1 MVSIH
6 APTQGATVSLLQKLQ
21 MEFVSIHAPTQG
33 ATLRCGYTWRSAKE
47 FQSTRPRRARR
58 VSLRSVCQRHACFNP
73 RAHAGRDGRHSQQGK
88 NWTVFQ
94 STRPRRARRRISALP
109 GRAKSFQSTRPR
121 RARQIVCGNKL
132 TATVVSIH
140 APTQGATFF
149 HGRFRIS
156 ELVSIHAPTQGAT
169 GTADGAVPADA
180 FQSTRPRRA
189 RLVVI
194 VLLFIGF
201 LFQSTRPRRARRGK
215 CGLQGRLD
223 LFQSTRPRRARPCFV
238 VISFNLLAFQSTRP
252 RRARHAFVGQINGM
266 VIIVSIHAPTQGATI
281 STPPPRA
288 DMTRFNPRAHAGR
301 DIGIDAKTA
310 TEFSFN
316 PRAHAGRDT
325 FWNIITKKKP
335 TFQSTRPRRAR
346 QKRKSRLPLTER
358 FQSTRPRRA
367 RHQLICQPD
376 FSNLVSIHAPTQ
388 GATGLS
394 NLDKQIYYV
403 SIHAPTQGA
412 TGLRFSSA
420 GRRKCFNPRAHAGRD
435 TARSLTFTRWM
446 KFQSTRPR
454 RARHSTS
461 TNVLYV

>member
-1 MVSIH
+1 MLQCTMVSIH

-215 CGLQGRLD
+215 CGLQGLLN
-223 LFQSTRPRRARPCFV
+223 LFQSTRPRRARRIQLQRTFCMFE
-238 VISFNLLAFQSTRP
+238 
-252 RRARHAFVGQINGM
+252 
-266 VIIVSIHAPTQGATI
+266 VSIHAPTQGATTWWLRETYI
-281 STPPPRA
+281 
-288 DMTRFNPRAHAGR
+288 MTL
-301 DIGIDAKTA
+301 
-310 TEFSFN
+310 
-316 PRAHAGRDT
+316 
-325 FWNIITKKKP
+325 
-335 TFQSTRPRRAR
+335 FQSTRPRRAR
-346 QKRKSRLPLTER
+346 RQTSANSQSR
-358 FQSTRPRRA
+358 
-367 RHQLICQPD
+367 
-376 FSNLVSIHAPTQ
+376 
-388 GATGLS
+388 
-394 NLDKQIYYV
+394 
-403 SIHAPTQGA
+403 
-412 TGLRFSSA
+412 
-420 GRRKCFNPRAHAGRD
+420 
-435 TARSLTFTRWM
+435 
-446 KFQSTRPR
+446 
-454 RARHSTS
+454 
-461 TNVLYV
+461 